1 MSDERLLH
9 LTSSLCGTCKEALP
23 ARVVARAAP
32 GSATPG
38 SDGPGSDGPGSDR
51 TVWLRKSCPTHGP
64 QEVCLCT
71 SVAWYEET
79 RAWRHLRRPQR
90 EVSRAVDLGCPYDCG
105 PCEQHQVDL
114 AMPVVTITSACNL
127 DCPICYVHNK
137 NDNAFHMALDDFRA
151 VVRHIRAKK
160 DGDVDLINLTGGE
173 PMLHPRFLEFLAIAK
188 EEGVRRVTICSNG
201 LKLRDEALVAKLA
214 GLGARVALSFDTF
227 EAEVDVAMQGVP
239 LLAPKLR
246 ALELLERHGV
256 DVTLIPVVTRGYND
270 HEIGRILEL
279 GMARSNVR
287 HVEVHL
293 MTYTGQG
300 GATFDRAG
308 RITLYETL
316 QRIEA
321 QTGWL
326 RIDDFVPSPRAHP
339 LCYQVAYL
347 LVDPDGGPESGPPIP
362 FTRLLDRATLYAA
375 LGDSLYLEPTQR
387 LESALRDAIDR
398 LWVEDGNERVLGLL
412 RRLMRDAFALDGDP
426 NANLR
431 AAERW
436 IKAVYVHAHMDEES
450 FDTER
455 LAACCDANCYPDGST
470 IPVCAYNVLYRE
482 KETNFMTAP
491 RVWGARSGGRFDL
504 ASIGEPPK

>member
-1 MSDERLLH
+1 MLGGTDIDRLLH
-9 LTSSLCGTCKEALP
+9 LTSSLCRVCKHGLP
-23 ARVVARAAP
+23 ARVVARR
-32 GSATPG
+32 SASG
-38 SDGPGSDGPGSDR
+38 EE
-51 TVWLRKSCPTHGP
+51 VWLRKSCPAHGA

-71 SVAWYEET
+71 SVPWYIET
-79 RAWRHLRRPQR
+79 RAWKFTRRPPR
-90 EVSRAVDLGCPYDCG
+90 EVKRAVDLGCPFDCG

-137 NDNAFHMALDDFRA
+137 NDGAFHMALEDFRS
-151 VVRHIRAKK
+151 VVRHIRANKA
-160 DGDVDLINLTGGE
+160 GDVDLINLTGGE

-201 LKLRDEALVAKLA
+201 LTLRDEARVQKLA
-214 GLGARVALSFDTF
+214 ELGARVALSFDTF
-227 EAEVDVAMQGVP
+227 EAEVDVAMQGVA

-246 ALELLERHGV
+246 ALDLLERHGV

-270 HEIGRILEL
+270 HEIGRILDL
-279 GMARSNVR
+279 GMTRSNVR

-293 MTYTGQG
+293 MTFTGQG
-300 GATFDRAG
+300 GATFDRKG

-316 QRIEA
+316 ERIAA

-326 RIDDFVPSPRAHP
+326 AIDDFVPSPRAHP
-339 LCYQVAYL
+339 LCYQVAYV
-347 LVDPDGGPESGPPIP
+347 LVDPDPGPDSGPQSGPQSGPPVP
-362 FTRLLDRATLYAA
+362 LTRLIDRATLYAA
-375 LGDSLYLEPTQR
+375 LGDTLYLEPTPR
-387 LESALRDAIDR
+387 LEGALRDAIDR
-398 LWVEDGNERVLGLL
+398 LWAEDGNERILGLL
-412 RRLMRDAFALDGDP
+412 KRLMKDVFGDP
-426 NANLR
+426 RPAARGEPLAAMR

-436 IKAVYVHAHMDEES
+436 IKAIYVHAHMDEET

-482 KETNFMTAP
+482 KEANFMTTPKA
-491 RVWGARSGGRFDL
+491 WGARSGGRFDL
-504 ASIGEPPK
+504 AESE